1 MNKPMP
7 IALVLTL
14 SVLAI
19 SAYAQKPIQ
28 TENLIFLMTDGL
40 RWQEVFTGADETLM
54 SKESGGVR
62 DRMLR
67 TKYWRDTP
75 EERRAALMPFLWGV
89 IARDG
94 QIFGNPAKGSV
105 AEVANGLNFSY
116 PGYSET
122 LCGVVDPGVDS
133 NNRRMNPNLNVLE
146 WLNGMRRFN
155 GRVAAF
161 GAWDLFPYILNRKR
175 SGLFINAGYEPMPGK
190 TSKTLALLNTLK
202 DETIRY
208 WPGEP
213 FDSLAFQTALEYLK
227 TEKPR
232 VLFVSLG
239 ETDEWAHDGR
249 YDLYLDSA
257 RYADACAKTLWETVQ
272 AMPRY
277 RGKTTLILST
287 DHGRGSAPDEWKSH
301 GKDIQ
306 GSQAIWM
313 AFMGPGIPAQ
323 GERAQTQRVTAG
335 QLAATL
341 VALLGQDF
349 SKTIPQAAPPINL
362 K

>member
-1 MNKPMP
+1 MKKPGI
-7 IALVLTL
+7 IALALTL
-14 SVLAI
+14 SVLSI
-19 SAYAQKPIQ
+19 SADAQTPAPVQ
-28 TENLIFLMTDGL
+28 NVIFFMTDGL
-40 RWQEVFTGADETLM
+40 RWQEVFTGAEDALM
-54 SKESGGVR
+54 SKEAGGVR
-62 DRMLR
+62 DRMLT

-75 EERRAALMPFLWGV
+75 EARRAALMPFLWETM
-89 IARDG
+89 ARDG
-94 QIFGNPAKGSV
+94 QIFGNQAKGSA

-122 LCGVVDPGVDS
+122 LCGVADPSIDS

-146 WLNGMRRFN
+146 WLNGRARFK

-175 SGLFINAGYEPMPGK
+175 SDLFINAGYEPMPGK
-190 TSKTLALLNTLK
+190 TSKTVALLNTLK

-213 FDSLAFQTALEYLK
+213 FDSLTFQTALEYLK
-227 TEKPR
+227 TKKPR
-232 VLFVSLG
+232 VFFVSLG

-257 RYADACAKTLWETVQ
+257 RYADACARTLWETAQ

-277 RGKTTLILST
+277 RGKTTLIFST
-287 DHGRGSAPDEWKSH
+287 DHGRGSGPEEWKGH
-301 GKDIQ
+301 GKDVK
-306 GSQAIWM
+306 GSEDIWM
-313 AFMGPGIPAQ
+313 AFMGPGIPAR
-323 GERAQTQRVTAG
+323 GEHGPVDRVTAG

-341 VALLGQDF
+341 AALLGEDF
-349 SKTIPQAAPPINL
+349 SKAVPQAAPPIRL